1 MVRIRS
7 PRSRRN
13 GPTEALTVH
22 PVAAVTVIGPIIGRF
37 STAYPEISLDISVE
51 AECRDIVGE
60 QGESIAQDMI
70 ALPIGGP
77 FRFSPVVSPDYLAKK
92 PARGAGAKF
101 ARFIPILGQ
110 AKTIRRN
117 REKGVLGMKGY
128 VPAGDSEMTPAAA
141 TARGKAIKGN

>member
-1 MVRIRS
+1 
-7 PRSRRN
+7 
-13 GPTEALTVH
+13 VH

-77 FRFSPVVSPDYLAKK
+77 FRFTPVVSPDYLAKK
-92 PARGAGAKF
+92 PA
-101 ARFIPILGQ
+101 PSTPETL
-110 AKTIRRN
+110 
-117 REKGVLGMKGY
+117 REHNCFKYRVSADG
-128 VPAGDSEMTPAAA
+128 
-141 TARGKAIKGN
+141 